1 MRIPTWSKPLLLF
14 VGVVSSVVLLATG
27 FFVYTAATTTLHT
40 PQLPPEKENID
51 ESVLQKTTPTE
62 LPATSPQVP
71 NKVLGTS
78 VSQLDPNKLFLLVN
92 AHRENFN
99 MPKLKANPK
108 LTASAQLKL
117 NDMIAND
124 YYRHADENDQSTW
137 HFIQVA
143 GYQYSKAGEN
153 LAFNIGSEW
162 EIFQAWVKSETHN
175 KQMLDASYTDIG
187 IAIDCT
193 SIKEPGY
200 KCITVAHFG
209 KE

>member
-1 MRIPTWSKPLLLF
+1 
-14 VGVVSSVVLLATG
+14 
-27 FFVYTAATTTLHT
+27 
-40 PQLPPEKENID
+40 
-51 ESVLQKTTPTE
+51 
-62 LPATSPQVP
+62 
-71 NKVLGTS
+71 
-78 VSQLDPNKLFLLVN
+78 
-92 AHRENFN
+92 